1 MCAMLYSAIVFFFF
15 FKQKTAYE
23 MRISDWS
30 SDVCSSDLSAR
41 RPFLAAFHDHH
52 ASMVAT
58 SMTQPY
64 AVLLLAC
71 LVLLG
76 ACSRDEPP
84 AAQAPANESADTALG
99 RTLGKV
105 AEKVRTKLEH
115 ENITLSSSDAEAK
128 AEITPQG
135 DLLIDG
141 KKVATDEAQ
150 RALLLEYRAG
160 IIAVAAAGT
169 DIGMKGADFGLRTAG
184 KALRGVFSGN
194 SDEIEAEIEADA
206 REFEAQERKI

>member
-1 MCAMLYSAIVFFFF
+1 MTKPHAI
-15 FKQKTAYE
+15 
-23 MRISDWS
+23 
-30 SDVCSSDLSAR
+30 
-41 RPFLAAFHDHH
+41 
-52 ASMVAT
+52 
-58 SMTQPY
+58 
-64 AVLLLAC
+64 LLLAC
-71 LVLLG
+71 LALLG
-76 ACSRDEPP
+76 GCNRNEPP
-84 AAQAPANESADTALG
+84 AAQAPADGSADTALG

-105 AEKVRTKLEH
+105 AEKVRTKLEN
-115 ENITLSSSDAEAK
+115 ENITLSSSDAAVK

-150 RALLLEYRAG
+150 RTLLLEYRAG

-194 SDEIEAEIEADA
+194 GDQVEAEIEADA
-206 REFEAQERKI
+206 REFEAQARKICEHLAPLLETQQQLATQLPEFRPYATMDQSDIDDCLDDTRGAGAAAPTA

>member
-1 MCAMLYSAIVFFFF
+1 MG
-15 FKQKTAYE
+15 
-23 MRISDWS
+23 
-30 SDVCSSDLSAR
+30 
-41 RPFLAAFHDHH
+41 
-52 ASMVAT
+52 AT
-58 SMTQPY
+58 SMTKPY

-84 AAQAPANESADTALG
+84 AAQAPANESADTA
-99 RTLGKV
+99 LGKV

-135 DLLIDG
+135 DLLIGG
-141 KKVATDEAQ
+141 KEVATDEAQ

-169 DIGMKGADFGLRTAG
+169 DIGLQGADFGLRTAG
-184 KALRGVFSGN
+184 KALRGVFYGN
-194 SDEIEAEIEADA
+194 SAENESAIAADA
-206 REFEAQERKI
+206 RESDAQATVIHDHLSTVTEHQQQQTENQHTFKPQ

>member
-1 MCAMLYSAIVFFFF
+1 MTRIHAI
-15 FKQKTAYE
+15 TL
-23 MRISDWS
+23 I
-30 SDVCSSDLSAR
+30 
-41 RPFLAAFHDHH
+41 
-52 ASMVAT
+52 
-58 SMTQPY
+58 
-64 AVLLLAC
+64 AC
-71 LVLLG
+71 LALLG
-76 ACSRDEPP
+76 GCNRNDPAP
-84 AAQAPANESADTALG
+84 AAQAPDNGADSALG

-105 AEKVRTKLEH
+105 AEKVQTKLETQ
-115 ENITLSSSDAEAK
+115 NITLSSSNADAK

-141 KKVATDEAQ
+141 KKVETDEAQ

-194 SDEIEAEIEADA
+194 SDQVEAEIEADA
-206 REFEAQERKI
+206 REFEAQARKICEHLAPMLETQQKLVEKLPEFKPYATMDQSDIDDCMDDTQGATTAPAT

>member
-1 MCAMLYSAIVFFFF
+1 MG
-15 FKQKTAYE
+15 
-23 MRISDWS
+23 
-30 SDVCSSDLSAR
+30 
-41 RPFLAAFHDHH
+41 
-52 ASMVAT
+52 AT
-58 SMTQPY
+58 SMTKPY

-84 AAQAPANESADTALG
+84 AAQAPANESADTA
-99 RTLGKV
+99 LGKV

-135 DLLIDG
+135 DLLIGG
-141 KKVATDEAQ
+141 KEVAPDEAQ

-169 DIGMKGADFGLRTAG
+169 DSWMKGADFGLRTAG

-206 REFEAQERKI
+206 REFEAQARKICEHLSPMLETQQQLVETLPEFKPYATMDQSDIDDCLDDTQGAGAAATA

>member
-1 MCAMLYSAIVFFFF
+1 MG
-15 FKQKTAYE
+15 
-23 MRISDWS
+23 
-30 SDVCSSDLSAR
+30 
-41 RPFLAAFHDHH
+41 
-52 ASMVAT
+52 AT
-58 SMTQPY
+58 SMTKPY
-64 AVLLLAC
+64 VVLLLAC

-84 AAQAPANESADTALG
+84 AAQGPANESADTARG

-206 REFEAQERKI
+206 REFERKAAPICAHPAPVPQT

>member
-1 MCAMLYSAIVFFFF
+1 MG
-15 FKQKTAYE
+15 
-23 MRISDWS
+23 
-30 SDVCSSDLSAR
+30 
-41 RPFLAAFHDHH
+41 
-52 ASMVAT
+52 AT
-58 SMTQPY
+58 SMTKPY
-64 AVLLLAC
+64 VVLLLAC

-150 RALLLEYRAG
+150 RALLLAYPAG
-160 IIAVAAAGT
+160 IIAVAAAGP
-169 DIGMKGADFGLRTAG
+169 DIGR
-184 KALRGVFSGN
+184 
-194 SDEIEAEIEADA
+194 SDEHTSEPQSLMRISYVVSCLHNTKSIV
-206 REFEAQERKI
+206 

>member
-52 ASMVAT
+52 ASMGAT
-58 SMTQPY
+58 SMTKPY

-99 RTLGKV
+99 KV
-105 AEKVRTKLEH
+105 AETVRTKLEH
-115 ENITLSSSDAEAK
+115 ENITLSRRDAEAK

-135 DLLIDG
+135 DLPLG
-141 KKVATDEAQ
+141 GQ
-150 RALLLEYRAG
+150 RSEKQK
-160 IIAVAAAGT
+160 T
-169 DIGMKGADFGLRTAG
+169 
-184 KALRGVFSGN
+184 
-194 SDEIEAEIEADA
+194 
-206 REFEAQERKI
+206 

>member
-1 MCAMLYSAIVFFFF
+1 MG
-15 FKQKTAYE
+15 
-23 MRISDWS
+23 
-30 SDVCSSDLSAR
+30 
-41 RPFLAAFHDHH
+41 
-52 ASMVAT
+52 AT
-58 SMTQPY
+58 SMTKPY
-64 AVLLLAC
+64 VVLLLAC

-206 REFEAQERKI
+206 REFEAQARKICEHLAPMLETQQQLVETLPEFKPYATMDQSDIDDCLDDTQGAGAAPTA

>member
-1 MCAMLYSAIVFFFF
+1 MG
-15 FKQKTAYE
+15 
-23 MRISDWS
+23 
-30 SDVCSSDLSAR
+30 
-41 RPFLAAFHDHH
+41 
-52 ASMVAT
+52 AT
-58 SMTQPY
+58 SMTKPY
-64 AVLLLAC
+64 VVLLLAC
-71 LVLLG
+71 LVLLD

-141 KKVATDEAQ
+141 KKVADRKST
-150 RALLLEYRAG
+150 RL
-160 IIAVAAAGT
+160 
-169 DIGMKGADFGLRTAG
+169 
-184 KALRGVFSGN
+184 N
-194 SDEIEAEIEADA
+194 SSH
-206 REFEAQERKI
+206 

>member
-1 MCAMLYSAIVFFFF
+1 LG
-15 FKQKTAYE
+15 
-23 MRISDWS
+23 
-30 SDVCSSDLSAR
+30 
-41 RPFLAAFHDHH
+41 
-52 ASMVAT
+52 AT
-58 SMTQPY
+58 SMTKPY

-84 AAQAPANESADTALG
+84 AAQAPANESADTA
-99 RTLGKV
+99 LGKV

-135 DLLIDG
+135 DLLIGG
-141 KKVATDEAQ
+141 KEVATDEAQ

-160 IIAVAAAGT
+160 IMAVAAAGT
-169 DIGMKGADFGLRTAG
+169 DIGLKGADSIGRGHVRTPVPTATLG
-184 KALRGVFSGN
+184 G
-194 SDEIEAEIEADA
+194 
-206 REFEAQERKI
+206 

>member
-1 MCAMLYSAIVFFFF
+1 MG
-15 FKQKTAYE
+15 
-23 MRISDWS
+23 
-30 SDVCSSDLSAR
+30 
-41 RPFLAAFHDHH
+41 
-52 ASMVAT
+52 AT
-58 SMTQPY
+58 SMTKPY
-64 AVLLLAC
+64 VVLLLAC

-135 DLLIDG
+135 DLLLDG
-141 KKVATDEAQ
+141 KKVAPDAAQ
-150 RALLLEYRAG
+150 RALRLEYQAG

-169 DIGMKGADFGLRTAG
+169 AIGMRDADCGPRTEG
-184 KALRGVFSGN
+184 QALRGVFYGTR
-194 SDEIEAEIEADA
+194 AE
-206 REFEAQERKI
+206 RE

>member
-1 MCAMLYSAIVFFFF
+1 MG
-15 FKQKTAYE
+15 
-23 MRISDWS
+23 
-30 SDVCSSDLSAR
+30 
-41 RPFLAAFHDHH
+41 
-52 ASMVAT
+52 AT
-58 SMTQPY
+58 SMTKPY
-64 AVLLLAC
+64 VVLLLAC

-141 KKVATDEAQ
+141 RSEEHTSELQSLMRISYAVFCLKKKKQ
-150 RALLLEYRAG
+150 RQSHE
-160 IIAVAAAGT
+160 
-169 DIGMKGADFGLRTAG
+169 K
-184 KALRGVFSGN
+184 
-194 SDEIEAEIEADA
+194 
-206 REFEAQERKI
+206 

>member
-1 MCAMLYSAIVFFFF
+1 MG
-15 FKQKTAYE
+15 
-23 MRISDWS
+23 
-30 SDVCSSDLSAR
+30 
-41 RPFLAAFHDHH
+41 
-52 ASMVAT
+52 AT
-58 SMTQPY
+58 SMTKPY

-84 AAQAPANESADTALG
+84 AAQAPANESADTA
-99 RTLGKV
+99 LGKV

-135 DLLIDG
+135 DLLIGG
-141 KKVATDEAQ
+141 KEVATDEAQ

-169 DIGMKGADFGLRTAG
+169 DIGMKGADFGLRTARSEEHTSE
-184 KALRGVFSGN
+184 LQTLMRN
-194 SDEIEAEIEADA
+194 SYAVVYLKKKKMIELDRTVVAMTKKSRYTNIVMLW
-206 REFEAQERKI
+206 

>member
-1 MCAMLYSAIVFFFF
+1 
-15 FKQKTAYE
+15 

-52 ASMVAT
+52 ASMGAT
-58 SMTQPY
+58 SMTKPY
-64 AVLLLAC
+64 VVLLLAC

-76 ACSRDEPP
+76 ACSRDELP

-141 KKVATDEAQ
+141 KKVETDAAKRE
-150 RALLLEYRAG
+150 LTLE
-160 IIAVAAAGT
+160 
-169 DIGMKGADFGLRTAG
+169 
-184 KALRGVFSGN
+184 
-194 SDEIEAEIEADA
+194 
-206 REFEAQERKI
+206 

>member
-1 MCAMLYSAIVFFFF
+1 
-15 FKQKTAYE
+15 
-23 MRISDWS
+23 
-30 SDVCSSDLSAR
+30 
-41 RPFLAAFHDHH
+41 
-52 ASMVAT
+52 
-58 SMTQPY
+58 MTKPH

-76 ACSRDEPP
+76 ACSRDATP
-84 AAQAPANESADTALG
+84 AAQAPADGAADSALG

-115 ENITLSSSDAEAK
+115 QNITLSSSNAEAK

-150 RALLLEYRAG
+150 RTLLLEYRAG
-160 IIAVAAAGT
+160 IIAVATAGT
-169 DIGMKGADFGLRTAG
+169 DIGMKGADFGLRAAG

-206 REFEAQERKI
+206 RAFEAQARKICEHLSPMLETQQQLAAQLPEFRPYATMDQSDIDDCLADTEVEAAPSNQ

>member
-1 MCAMLYSAIVFFFF
+1 MVVVLFFF

-30 SDVCSSDLSAR
+30 SDVCSSDLSA
-41 RPFLAAFHDHH
+41 
-52 ASMVAT
+52 
-58 SMTQPY
+58 
-64 AVLLLAC
+64 
-71 LVLLG
+71 
-76 ACSRDEPP
+76 
-84 AAQAPANESADTALG
+84 DTA
-99 RTLGKV
+99 LGKV

-169 DIGMKGADFGLRTAG
+169 DIGMKGADFGLRPAG

-206 REFEAQERKI
+206 RELDRSAEHRSELKTLMRKSYDVFCLKKKKQHM